1 MNGRTAQAGASVD
14 AAPTSLGD
22 ASLQARKLSNRLL
35 VTIRDDVAAHDRVAT
50 RLRAQ
55 EASVVRPSD
64 PVFREATS
72 ALESELER
80 LPFRTNQRER
90 IIRDL
95 GKEFAIEPST
105 LTLRSIAERLGPAG
119 RPLLAEGE
127 RLRTSV
133 KEVQRLNRRV
143 AALIRMHRDVTREI
157 LNSVLGDGSG
167 RNLLDGGTLIDA
179 EV

>member
-105 LTLRSIAERLGPAG
+105 LTLRSIAER
-119 RPLLAEGE
+119 E